1 MIKCQKIGRKIDLF
15 DSSTALKNY
24 EKQFNSFQI
33 IPVMLTLAHIEL
45 KKFHIKSIYF
55 LTVVKKKYGCL
66 QSLCRMTALF

>member
-24 EKQFNSFQI
+24 EKQLNSFQI

-55 LTVVKKKYGCL
+55 
-66 QSLCRMTALF
+66 F